1 MRRMGGM
8 ACLRICIE
16 HGAREASADGVTPGK
31 IDRTAALYI
40 ESRWPSPRRFGQV
53 APGAYVLIDPHADF
67 LDGEEL
73 KQIASELQL
82 RLFGTQGRDDLCMLT
97 YEGDEKEVL
106 RFSSLPEAELLSMR
120 GGEPPPPVGRT
131 RVITREGVHELAPWG
146 STPRG
151 VAQAVADDT
160 DGPRLGWRGVYNPVT
175 EYFEGSQPQFMLR
188 APEKT
193 VLEDSDYMRSDL
205 AMLDANVAVLQRQ
218 PNLCAQTDF
227 RMWSMVRISLREVY
241 QAKLASL
248 SRAVVGQLSAQVYDV
263 PRDLP
268 FSAIAPLRDLLR
280 PVFQRVELRIE
291 DPGFNVRAVPAG
303 LIDGVVLQLSGT
315 DELQRLLS
323 LRRFLS
329 ARRQYLDL
337 KLRQGVT
344 GLRSRREFDLCRELR
359 LSSVSGPFVS
369 APFGEPLQEQALQY
383 ADLPLRTGLSSP
395 KTKG

>member
-1 MRRMGGM
+1 MGGM

-40 ESRWPSPRRFGQV
+40 ETRWPPPRRFGQV
-53 APGAYVLIDPHADF
+53 APGAYVLIDPNADF

-106 RFSSLPEAELLSMR
+106 RFSSLPEADLLSMR

-131 RVITREGVHELAPWG
+131 RVITRDGVHELAPWG
-146 STPRG
+146 STPRN
-151 VAQAVADDT
+151 VAQVAADPT
-160 DGPRLGWRGVYNPVT
+160 DGPRLAWRGVYNPVT
-175 EYFEGSQPQFMLR
+175 EYFEASQPQFMLR
-188 APEKT
+188 EPEKT
-193 VLEDSDYMRSDL
+193 VLEDSDYMRADL
-205 AMLDANVAVLQRQ
+205 AMLDANVAALETQ
-218 PNLCAQTDF
+218 PDRRVQTDF
-227 RMWSMVRISLREVY
+227 RMWSLVRTSLRETY
-241 QAKLASL
+241 QAKLATLPS
-248 SRAVVGQLSAQVYDV
+248 AVVEQLSAQIYEV

-280 PVFQRVELRIE
+280 PVFNRIELRIE
-291 DPGFNVRAVPAG
+291 DAGFNVRAVPAN

-315 DELQRLLS
+315 DELQRLLT

-359 LSSVSGPFVS
+359 LSSVSGPIVS
-369 APFGEPLQEQALQY
+369 GPFEEPLPQQAFSQT
-383 ADLPLRTGLSSP
+383 DLPLRKAPSTP
-395 KTKG
+395 RN